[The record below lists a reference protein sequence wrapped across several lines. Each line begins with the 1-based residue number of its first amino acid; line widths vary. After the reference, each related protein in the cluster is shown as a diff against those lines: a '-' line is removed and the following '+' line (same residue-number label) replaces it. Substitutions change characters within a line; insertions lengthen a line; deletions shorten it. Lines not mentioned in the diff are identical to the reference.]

1 VKDPRCSGPQH
12 QAELEL
18 RALFEQF
25 VADLRSRG
33 TKPRLRVMVKMEESR
48 AKIAQSLSRYG
59 NRRQWRDLYP
69 PDLPAFGLQH
79 RKQVSMPRADL
90 FSRS

>member
-1 VKDPRCSGPQH
+1 MSDGNEGPP
-12 QAELEL
+12 LEV
-18 RALFEQF
+18 RTLFEQF

-48 AKIAQSLSRYG
+48 AKIVQSLSRYG

-69 PDLPAFGLQH
+69 TRPALA
-79 RKQVSMPRADL
+79 SSIA
-90 FSRS
+90 